1 MQFVVDAQL
10 PPALA
15 RWIASQGYDARHL
28 VGLGMLGAKDQ
39 EIWELGRHEGS
50 IIVSKDGDFAALSLS
65 DNQGPSVVWLRL
77 ANCRTP
83 ELLRILTPL
92 WPLAIARLADG
103 ERLVE
108 LRG

>member
-15 RWIASQGYDARHL
+15 RWITSQGYDARHL
-28 VGLGMLGAKDQ
+28 IDLGMLGAKDQ
-39 EIWELGRHEGS
+39 EIWALGHDEGS
-50 IIVSKDGDFAALSLS
+50 IIVSKDRDFAALSLS
-65 DNQGPSVVWLRL
+65 DNRGPSVVWLRL

-103 ERLVE
+103 EKLVE

>member
-15 RWIASQGYDARHL
+15 RWITCQGYDALHL
-28 VGLGMLGAKDQ
+28 IDLGMLGAKDQ
-39 EIWELGRHEGS
+39 EIWALGRHEGS
-50 IIVSKDGDFAALSLS
+50 IIVSKDSDFAALSLS
-65 DNQGPSVVWLRL
+65 DNQGPPVLWLRL

-83 ELLRILTPL
+83 ELIRILTPL
-92 WPLAIARLADG
+92 WPLAIDRLTDG
-103 ERLVE
+103 EKLVE